1 MNKLEV
7 MRQIGAGVAL
17 FAQKGTLTD
26 QEALSLKNLQKEW
39 TVGETVK
46 VGDRR
51 QYKDLLYKCR
61 QAHTTQAD
69 WTPDKYQAGW
79 EVIDETHAGTK
90 EDPIPYSSGMRLYN
104 GKYYSEEGK
113 LYLCNR
119 DTGQA
124 VYQKLSELVGIYV
137 EIVDNTKAAK
147 TRRKK

>member
-26 QEALSLKNLQKEW
+26 QEALDLKNLQKEW
-39 TVGETVK
+39 RTGEKVE

-90 EDPIPYSSGMRLYN
+90 EDPIPYSSGMQLYN
-104 GKYYSEEGK
+104 GKYYTEDGI

-119 DTGQA
+119 DSGQA
-124 VYQKLSELVGIYV
+124 IYNKLSELVNIYV
-137 EIVDNTKAAK
+137 QLAE
-147 TRRKK
+147 

>member
-26 QEALSLKNLQKEW
+26 QEALDLKNLQKEW
-39 TVGETVK
+39 RTGEKVE

-90 EDPIPYSSGMRLYN
+90 EDPIPYSSGMQIYN
-104 GKYYSEEGK
+104 GKYYTEDGI

-119 DTGQA
+119 DSGQA
-124 VYQKLSELVGIYV
+124 IYQRLADLVNIYV
-137 EIVDNTKAAK
+137 QLAE
-147 TRRKK
+147 

>member
-26 QEALSLKNLQKEW
+26 QEALELKNLQKEW
-39 TVGETVK
+39 KVGEAVK

-90 EDPIPYSSGMRLYN
+90 EDPIPYSSGMQLYKE
-104 GKYYSEEGK
+104 KYYTENGI

-124 VYQKLSELVGIYV
+124 VYQELSELVGIYV
-137 EIVDNTKAAK
+137 QVAE
-147 TRRKK
+147 